1 MNLPVRKEMLNNILS
16 LASEAVIREV
26 ESATGIKVSGLTNA
40 EAAVEGF
47 LGVTVDVLRNVL
59 FQRGGLPT
67 DVVLKI
73 QEITVVTDVTD
84 KDLVAAT
91 KAKLAVIKE

>member
-1 MNLPVRKEMLNNILS
+1 M
-16 LASEAVIREV
+16 
-26 ESATGIKVSGLTNA
+26 
-40 EAAVEGF
+40 
-47 LGVTVDVLRNVL
+47 TVDVLRNVL

-84 KDLVAAT
+84 KDLVAEKQSLQSSRNESRPT
-91 KAKLAVIKE
+91 PMKVEHEGQTSITL

>member
-1 MNLPVRKEMLNNILS
+1 M
-16 LASEAVIREV
+16 
-26 ESATGIKVSGLTNA
+26 
-40 EAAVEGF
+40 
-47 LGVTVDVLRNVL
+47 TVDVLRNVL

>member
-1 MNLPVRKEMLNNILS
+1 MLNNILS